1 MNNGLYIRENT
12 LDKVHRVIER
22 RSNNFEEAVSLVL
35 QEGEPTDAI
44 ISWMDVIKRAAVMDR
59 RTFQRVY
66 TLLVNAQSA
75 VTLESFCFYN
85 IIR

>member
-1 MNNGLYIRENT
+1 MNNGLYISENT
-12 LDKVHRVIER
+12 LDKVRRLIER

-44 ISWMDVIKRAAVMDR
+44 VSWTEVIERAAAMDR
-59 RTFQRVY
+59 CTFQRVY

-85 IIR
+85 MIR